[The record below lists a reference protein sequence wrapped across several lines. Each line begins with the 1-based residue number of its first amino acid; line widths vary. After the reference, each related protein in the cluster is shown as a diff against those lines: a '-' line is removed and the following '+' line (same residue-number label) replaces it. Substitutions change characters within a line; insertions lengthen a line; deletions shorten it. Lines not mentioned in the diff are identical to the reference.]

1 MDKLLFFENREFNK
15 ILKLKINKYVKA
27 EIFAAICRLNT
38 LSSIMKAGS
47 GHIGTSFSAIDLFIW
62 IKVFRFQTPK
72 RLIKD
77 LNRNIFFSSKG
88 HDAPALYNVLYALN
102 IISFKKL
109 LKLRRLGGLDGH
121 PDVSIPGIET
131 NTGSLGMG
139 ISKAKGFLWA
149 KKYLKKRG
157 SVIVLIGDGEFQEG
171 QIFEALQTAA
181 HQKLNDLIVIMD
193 HNKVQSS
200 QYVKKIIDLLD
211 LKRKISSFGWHVER
225 CDGHNFKKIDKIFTK
240 FLKIKN
246 KPKFLIADTVKGK
259 GVNFMEH
266 TKVMKSNK
274 YYNWHAGAPSE
285 YNFQKAQ
292 SILLKKIEFFQ
303 KKIKFKKLK
312 VTEVRLKEI
321 KNNIEIH

>member
-102 IISFKKL
+102 IISFKKI

-157 SVIVLIGDGEFQEG
+157 NVIVLIGDGEFQEG

-312 VTEVRLKEI
+312 VTEVRPKEI

>member
-102 IISFKKL
+102 IISFKKI

-157 SVIVLIGDGEFQEG
+157 NVIVLIGDGEFQEG

-292 SILLKKIEFFQ
+292 SILLKKIDFFQ

-312 VTEVRLKEI
+312 VTEVRPKEI